1 MLHEDDIRRAETFV
15 RGHGTILQQ
24 ARMAALLHATSPT
37 AETLALWREWHQPDG
52 GWASTHAGSLP
63 PGETRGRSTL
73 IATVRALR
81 YGRELDVGI
90 LPEVR
95 GALFWLTR
103 QQRPDGS
110 FVDEQPI
117 VSDRLDAQRLD
128 ARCRDVPDNR
138 MLAWATATVLRMLD
152 EWIPGVQPYGEVRQ
166 RAYDWL
172 MTHVDSWD
180 AQYPRT
186 VWLTVAAALRR
197 GGTSNAEAVQLC
209 AHLTSR
215 LSREDMKP
223 TARDLA
229 DLASTLLEAGWPAD
243 ESPVSCALMQLER
256 MRRDDGAFAD
266 PLGREDVVE
275 STIAAIRVYAVAI
288 SPAMRG

>member
-15 RGHGTILQQ
+15 RSHGDILQQ
-24 ARMAALLHATSPT
+24 ARMAALLHGTPPT
-37 AETLALWREWHQPDG
+37 AEALALWREGHQPDG
-52 GWASTHAGSLP
+52 GWASAHAANLP
-63 PGETRGRSTL
+63 PGQTRGRSTL

-81 YGRELDVGI
+81 YGRELDVGV

-103 QQRPDGS
+103 QQRPDSS
-110 FVDEQPI
+110 FVDEQPV
-117 VSDRLDAQRLD
+117 VSDMLDAQRLD
-128 ARCRDVPDNR
+128 AQRRPAPDNR
-138 MLAWATATVLRMLD
+138 MRAWATATVLRMLD

-180 AQYPRT
+180 TQYVRT
-186 VWLTVAAALRR
+186 VWLTAAAALRR
-197 GGTSNAEAVQLC
+197 GGTTDAEAVQLC
-209 AHLTSR
+209 AHLSLR
-215 LSREDMKP
+215 LSRDDTQP

-243 ESPVSCALMQLER
+243 ESPVSRALAQLER
-256 MRRDDGAFAD
+256 MRSDDGAFAD

-275 STIAAIRVYAVAI
+275 STIAAIRAYIAAV
-288 SPAMRG
+288 SPAIRR